1 MRESSTIHRRIVTR
15 IHNVPSDISIF
26 LQSSFQTSVKLI
38 LALSLLTFTRDR
50 PRSII
55 CAPIRVCL
63 RTFIVRRSFFIVC
76 WEVIVS
82 SSQAWLYLSTIYILY
97 SRQYQLLRD
106 EVTEIYTRV
115 ASWDP
120 NEKTTEWN
128 CHPLNKRCGRE
139 QTRRFNARWMNDVA
153 EESKMVTRS
162 TSKRDDQVSTLR
174 DISTDRR
181 WCARATAAK
190 CRKLNTATH
199 ASVRPFATIK

>member
-82 SSQAWLYLSTIYILY
+82 SSQAWLYLSTILYYIHGSINFFETKSLKFTLEL
-97 SRQYQLLRD
+97 Q
-106 EVTEIYTRV
+106 VEILMKKQQ
-115 ASWDP
+115 
-120 NEKTTEWN
+120 NEIAIRWTNGANANRLDDSTQGEWTMS
-128 CHPLNKRCGRE
+128 LKKVK
-139 QTRRFNARWMNDVA
+139 W
-153 EESKMVTRS
+153 
-162 TSKRDDQVSTLR
+162 
-174 DISTDRR
+174 
-181 WCARATAAK
+181 
-190 CRKLNTATH
+190 
-199 ASVRPFATIK
+199 